1 MNKIIAPINILLVL
15 LLLYQPAI
23 AQESEGTGESDQ
35 IAIPLSS
42 PGKAGLL
49 RVQSLQGGI
58 QVEGYNGQEV
68 VVRYT
73 SVAGHQRDKP
83 ATENGMRRI
92 SDNNVGLEIREENNE
107 VDIKVNSWMRRAD
120 LKILVP
126 RNFSLHL
133 RTVNDGL
140 VEVKDVQGEL
150 DISNVNG
157 SVILLNI
164 SGAAVV
170 NTVNGEIEAQFAEKL
185 PDAPMSFTNINGEI
199 HLKLPAK
206 AKFNVKAKSQ
216 FGDVYTNFDMKMKNQ
231 TARNEAATEDGVYQ
245 VKIENWVEGTVN
257 GGGPEIYVKSLNG
270 AIYIEKG

>member
-1 MNKIIAPINILLVL
+1 MKKIIAPITLLMAL
-15 LLLYQPAI
+15 FLICLPAH
-23 AQESEGTGESDQ
+23 AQDSEGGESDQ
-35 IAIPLSS
+35 IAIPLSN
-42 PGKAGLL
+42 PGKTGLL

-58 QVEGYNGQEV
+58 QVEGYNGKEV

-73 SVAGHQRDKP
+73 TAAAGRQREKP

-107 VDIKVNSWMRRAD
+107 VDIKVSSWMRKAD

-157 SVILLNI
+157 SVILQNV

-170 NTVNGEIEAQFAEKL
+170 NTVNGKIEAQFTEKL

-199 HLKLPAK
+199 HLKLPTK

-216 FGDVYTNFDMKMKNQ
+216 FGDVFTNFDMKMKNQ

-245 VKIENWVEGTVN
+245 LKIENWVEGAVN